1 MRRIRGGFMRL
12 SKSPSGKTMSM
23 DYHECDDHDS
33 ADNPSCT
40 ILSGYISYHISI
52 LQGSD
57 LEVKL

>member
-1 MRRIRGGFMRL
+1 MRL